1 VTPIPDP
8 PAWVA
13 GAVDGYL
20 DRLAVQRRLSP
31 NTIDAY
37 RRDLSQFFGFC
48 DESGTRDLGSIDR
61 SSVRGYLARLDS
73 LGYAR
78 TSAARKASAV
88 RAFFRDACRRGIVP
102 ANPAVGVGGSRS
114 PRRLPQPL
122 SARAL
127 AAALEGF
134 EAEGPL
140 GLRDRAILE
149 LLYAGGLRVSELTA
163 IRCAD
168 LHDREVLRVAGKG
181 GKVRMVPVGR
191 PARTAVDRWVR
202 DGRPHLASP
211 DAGDA
216 LFVGSAGRPLGV
228 RGVRRV
234 VRTRLGTFPHS
245 LRHSFA
251 THLLEGGADLRTVQE
266 LLGHGDVAT
275 TQIYT
280 HVTRQHLRSAYEQ
293 SHPRA

>member
-1 VTPIPDP
+1 VNAIPDP
-8 PAWVA
+8 PEWAA

-20 DRLAVQRRLSP
+20 ERLAVQRRLSP
-31 NTIDAY
+31 STVDAY
-37 RRDLSQFFGFC
+37 RRDLSQFLSYC
-48 DESGTRDLGSIDR
+48 DESGIGRLEAVDR
-61 SSVRGYLARLDS
+61 ATMRGYLARLDQA
-73 LGYAR
+73 GYAR

-88 RAFFRDACRRGIVP
+88 RSFFRDACRRGIV
-102 ANPAVGVGGSRS
+102 ATNPADGVGISRS
-114 PRRLPQPL
+114 SRRLPQPL

-127 AAALEGF
+127 ATALDGF

-163 IRCAD
+163 VRCAD
-168 LHDREVLRVAGKG
+168 LRDRDLLRVTGKG
-181 GKVRMVPVGR
+181 GKVRVVPVGR
-191 PARTAVDRWVR
+191 PARAAVDRWLR

-216 LFVGSAGRPLGV
+216 LFVGSTGRPLGV
-228 RGVRRV
+228 RGARRV
-234 VRTRLGTFPHS
+234 VRARLGTFPHA